1 MANDYKIVWMRSILR
16 LEVIGDPFTWSDE
29 EVVFAFAARTKQ
41 DCISYENW
49 CSRMGLAD
57 KPMTTEEGNSA
68 ALSLLRATGGGGA
81 IITEKP
87 K

>member
-1 MANDYKIVWMRSILR
+1 MANDYKIVWMRSVLR

-29 EVVFAFAARTKQ
+29 EVVFAFAARMKPN
-41 DCISYENW
+41 INYENW

-57 KPMTTEEGNSA
+57 KPMTTEEQNQAS
-68 ALSLLRATGGGGA
+68 LSLLKATGGGDV
-81 IITEKP
+81 IIMEKP